1 MNHHILRL
9 AIPNV
14 ISNITIPIV
23 GIIDIALVGRL
34 GSSAYIGGVGFG
46 TMVFILVYT
55 GLAFLRMG
63 TTGLTAQAYG
73 ASDFRESAS
82 VLLRALFLSVLAGVI
97 LIALQVPIGKLL
109 ITKLNGSEEAL
120 GYALEYFNTRIYA
133 APATLVVFVFIGW
146 FIGMQNAKIP
156 MIITFIISISNAIL
170 SSIFILVYDMK
181 ISGVA
186 LGTVISQYI
195 GLIFCLLFYFRKF
208 KRITYFFKLKSVLNF
223 IAIKRFMSVS
233 RDIFI
238 RSLLLTG
245 SFFLFNAVSAS
256 LGNNVL
262 AINSVMLQFLWF
274 FAHVIDGFSYAGGT
288 LAGRYK
294 GAKNQIL
301 LNTSVKKSYLFAFYI
316 SIGFTVLYML
326 LTKPLFGIL
335 TDNTEVIKMSQNFA
349 PWVWILPLVSFTAFI
364 YDGIYIG
371 VTATATLRNVMLV
384 IIICIFIPSL
394 FIFKHYGENHGMWLA
409 LIVMLIGRGVGLKLF
424 LKKSLKI

>member
-1 MNHHILRL
+1 
-9 AIPNV
+9 
-14 ISNITIPIV
+14 V

-34 GSSAYIGGVGFG
+34 GSPAYMGGVGFG

-82 VLLRALFLSVLAGVI
+82 VLLRALSFSVLAGLI
-97 LIALQVPIGKLL
+97 LIALQVPMGKLL
-109 ITKLNGSEEAL
+109 ITKLDGSKEAL

-170 SSIFILVYDMK
+170 SSVFVLVFDMEIK
-181 ISGVA
+181 GVA

-195 GLIFCLLFYFRKF
+195 GLIFCLLFYYRKF
-208 KRITYFFKLKSVLNF
+208 KRITYFFKIKSVLNF
-223 IAIKRFMSVS
+223 AAVKRFMTVS

-294 GAKNQIL
+294 GAKNQLL
-301 LNTSVKKSYLFAFYI
+301 LNKSVKKSYSFALYI
-316 SIGFTVLYML
+316 SIGFTVFYML
-326 LTKPLFGIL
+326 LTKPLFSIL
-335 TDNTEVIKMSQNFA
+335 TDNVEVINMSQNFA
-349 PWVWILPLVSFTAFI
+349 PWVWILPLASFTAFI

-371 VTATATLRNVMLV
+371 VTATTTLRNVMLV
-384 IIICIFIPSL
+384 IIVCVFIPSL
-394 FIFKHYGENHGMWLA
+394 FILKYYGANHGMWLA
-409 LIVMLIGRGVGLKLF
+409 LIFMLIGRGVGLRIF
-424 LKKSLKI
+424 LKKSLEI

>member
-1 MNHHILRL
+1 LNRQILRL

-14 ISNITIPIV
+14 ISNITIPVV

-34 GSSAYIGGVGFG
+34 GSPAYMGGVGFG

-73 ASDFRESAS
+73 ASDYRESAS
-82 VLLRALFLSVLAGVI
+82 VLLRALSFSVLAGLI
-97 LIALQVPIGKLL
+97 LIALQVPLGKLL
-109 ITKLNGSEEAL
+109 ITKLDGSKEAL

-156 MIITFIISISNAIL
+156 MIITIIISISNAIL
-170 SSIFILVYDMK
+170 SSVFVLVFDLE
-181 ISGVA
+181 IRGVA

-195 GLIFCLLFYFRKF
+195 GLIFCLLFYYRKF
-208 KRITYFFKLKSVLNF
+208 KRITYFFKIKSVLNF
-223 IAIKRFMSVS
+223 AAVKRFITVS

-294 GAKNQIL
+294 GAKNQLL
-301 LNTSVKKSYLFAFYI
+301 LNKSVKKSYSFALYI
-316 SIGFTVLYML
+316 SIGFTVFYML
-326 LTKPLFGIL
+326 LTKPLFSIL
-335 TDNTEVIKMSQNFA
+335 TDNIEVINMSQNFA
-349 PWVWILPLVSFTAFI
+349 PWVWILPLASFTAFI

-371 VTATATLRNVMLV
+371 VTATTTLRNVMLV
-384 IIICIFIPSL
+384 IIVCLFIPSL
-394 FIFKHYGENHGMWLA
+394 YIFKYYGANHGMWLA
-409 LIVMLIGRGVGLKLF
+409 LIVMLIGRGVGLRIF
-424 LKKSLKI
+424 LKKSIEI